1 MRSSL
6 PRFLFSVIGIT
17 SLCLGI
23 LGIFLPLLPTTP
35 FILLSSACFLRSSP
49 RFYRWLNQHATLGP
63 MIQNWQQHGAVSK
76 AVKKRATLFIV
87 LSFAFSIWMVP
98 WLWLKVALFI
108 WLVLLITWF
117 IRLPTH
123 ELVANQQENH

>member
-49 RFYRWLNQHATLGP
+49 RFYRWLNQHGTFGP

>member
-6 PRFLFSVIGIT
+6 PRFLFSVIGII

-49 RFYRWLNQHATLGP
+49 RFHLWLNQHPTFGP
-63 MIQNWQQHGAVSK
+63 IIQNWQQHGAVNK
-76 AVKKRATLFIV
+76 TVKKRATLFIV

-117 IRLPTH
+117 IRFPTH

>member
-6 PRFLFSVIGIT
+6 PRFLFSVIGII

-49 RFYRWLNQHATLGP
+49 RFYRWLNQHATFGT

>member
-49 RFYRWLNQHATLGP
+49 LFYRWLNQHATFGP

>member
-1 MRSSL
+1 
-6 PRFLFSVIGIT
+6 
-17 SLCLGI
+17 
-23 LGIFLPLLPTTP
+23 
-35 FILLSSACFLRSSP
+35 
-49 RFYRWLNQHATLGP
+49 

-76 AVKKRATLFIV
+76 VVKKRATLFIV

>member
-6 PRFLFSVIGIT
+6 QRLLFSFIGMT

-49 RFYRWLNQHATLGP
+49 RFHRWLYQHETFGP
-63 MIQNWQQHGAVSK
+63 IIQNWQQHRAVSK
-76 AVKKRATLFIV
+76 AVKKRAIVFIL
-87 LSFAFSIWMVP
+87 LSFTFSISMVP
-98 WLWLKVALFI
+98 LLWLKVGLFI

-117 IRLPTH
+117 ARLPTH

>member
-1 MRSSL
+1 MPMSL
-6 PRFLFSVIGIT
+6 QRCLLSVVGIV

-35 FILLSSACFLRSSP
+35 FILLSSVCFWRSSP
-49 RFYRWLNQHATLGP
+49 RLYRWLNQHALFGP
-63 MIQNWQQHGAVSK
+63 IIQNWQQYGSVSK
-76 AVKKRATLFIV
+76 AVKKRATIFMV
-87 LSFAFSIWMVP
+87 LSFSVSIWMVP
-98 WLWLKVALFI
+98 WLWLKMALFI

-117 IRLPTH
+117 VRLPTY

>member
-6 PRFLFSVIGIT
+6 QRFLFSFIGMT

-35 FILLSSACFLRSSP
+35 FILLASACFLRGSP
-49 RFYRWLNQHATLGP
+49 RFHHWLNQHETFGP
-63 MIQNWQQHGAVSK
+63 IIQNWQQHRAVSK
-76 AVKKRATLFIV
+76 AVKKRATVFIL
-87 LSFAFSIWMVP
+87 LSFTFSIWMVP
-98 WLWLKVALFI
+98 LLWLKVGLFI

-117 IRLPTH
+117 VHLPTH

>member
-1 MRSSL
+1 MRLSL

-49 RFYRWLNQHATLGP
+49 RFYRWLNQHSTFGP

>member
-6 PRFLFSVIGIT
+6 QRFLFSFIGMT

-35 FILLSSACFLRSSP
+35 FILLASACFLRGSP
-49 RFYRWLNQHATLGP
+49 RFHRWLNQHETFGP
-63 MIQNWQQHGAVSK
+63 IIQNWQQHRAVSK
-76 AVKKRATLFIV
+76 AVKKRATVFIL
-87 LSFAFSIWMVP
+87 LSFTFSIWMVSL
-98 WLWLKVALFI
+98 LWLKVGLFI

-117 IRLPTH
+117 AHLPTH

>member
-35 FILLSSACFLRSSP
+35 FILLSSACF
-49 RFYRWLNQHATLGP
+49 
-63 MIQNWQQHGAVSK
+63 
-76 AVKKRATLFIV
+76 
-87 LSFAFSIWMVP
+87 
-98 WLWLKVALFI
+98 
-108 WLVLLITWF
+108 
-117 IRLPTH
+117 
-123 ELVANQQENH
+123 